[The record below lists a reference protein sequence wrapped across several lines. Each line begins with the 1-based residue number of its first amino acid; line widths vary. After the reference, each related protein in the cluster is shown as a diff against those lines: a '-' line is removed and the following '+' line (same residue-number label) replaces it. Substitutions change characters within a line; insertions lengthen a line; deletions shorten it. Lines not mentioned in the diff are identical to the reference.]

1 MDRGAWQA
9 IVHGIAKHQT
19 QLMRLSTDT
28 RDHLVSHR
36 SLRLCFT
43 SLVFEVLLIFFHS
56 FFSIVLRLD
65 SFSESIHQIHYLS
78 FHELLLLNE

>member
-9 IVHGIAKHQT
+9 TVHGIAKHQT
-19 QLMRLSTDT
+19 QLMRLSTHT
-28 RDHLVSHR
+28 RDHLVSHK

-43 SLVFEVLLIFFHS
+43 SSVFEALLIFFHS